1 MRRSTAWIATL
12 AAASAA
18 AYWLLTRPAVEIDVD
33 PGGQAFVRSLFGR
46 TALPETLYV
55 RAVGSHT
62 VIRLVNR
69 DTVRAQLGMFDA
81 RAGETR
87 DFTVAFPGTFSGY
100 CSAHPASRQIV
111 YVIE

>member
-1 MRRSTAWIATL
+1 VRRSAWIATL
-12 AAASAA
+12 VAACAAAF
-18 AYWLLTRPAVEIDVD
+18 WLLSRPAVEIDVD
-33 PGGQAFVRSLFGR
+33 RGGRAFVRGLFSR
-46 TALPETLYV
+46 TPLPETLYV

-69 DTVRAQLGMFDA
+69 DTIKAQLGIFDA

-87 DFTVAFPGTFSGY
+87 DFTVAYPGTFSGY

>member
-1 MRRSTAWIATL
+1 MR
-12 AAASAA
+12 
-18 AYWLLTRPAVEIDVD
+18 
-33 PGGQAFVRSLFGR
+33 GLFSR
-46 TALPETLYV
+46 TPLPETLYV

-69 DTVRAQLGMFDA
+69 DTIKAQLGIFDA

-87 DFTVAFPGTFSGY
+87 DFTVAYPGTFSGY